1 MVSIIVPVYNA
12 QRYLENCVQS
22 ILAQTYR
29 DFQLILVND
38 GSTDESGNLCDGFA
52 SRDSRVTV
60 IHQKNAGVSAARN
73 TGLAVTSGEWVCFV
87 DADDTLL
94 PQMLEQ
100 TVGTACQHGVD
111 MVIFDP
117 YVCEG
122 DKISVDSL
130 HFFPE
135 STMVYKKEITP
146 ERLRYMAGTVWRVLY
161 SREVLRRNNLKF
173 DSTLP
178 LSEDRIFNI
187 EAMGCC
193 EKLYYLRQPLY
204 RYWIN
209 PGSAVRKYRPDMLDV
224 VLNTHHRMEQTLRTY
239 WGETYL
245 PIYERVNLVDGA
257 LLCVYNVFSPQSTLS
272 FKEKYAQV
280 KQIVNNLQFWKAY
293 EKLQKRTLLQ
303 NLFYQKRV
311 LLLCAI
317 AWLWNKK
324 HKMVG

>member
-12 QRYLENCVQS
+12 QQYLENCVQS

-52 SRDSRVTV
+52 ARDSRVTV

-73 TGLAVTSGEWVCFV
+73 AGLAVASGEYIGFV
-87 DADDTLL
+87 DADDTIV
-94 PQMLEQ
+94 PEMLEQ
-100 TVGTACQHGVD
+100 TVGAACQHKVD

-122 DKISVDSL
+122 DKTSVDSL

-135 STMVYKKEITP
+135 STVVYKKEITP
-146 ERLRYMAGTVWRVLY
+146 ERLRYMAGAVWRALY

-245 PIYERVNLVDGA
+245 PIYERVNLVDDA
-257 LLCVYNVFSPQSTLS
+257 LLCVYNVFSPQITLS

-280 KQIVNNLQFWKAY
+280 KQIVNNPQFWKAY